1 MSEKL
6 WHSEALPKLYHVLE
20 EYKKPDPMDL
30 LQLFLPIFPD
40 VKVRQFAIAVL
51 KDKVSNDDLID
62 LLPQVCIVYQSMIGC
77 GQKCST
83 CSI

>member
-6 WHSEALPKLYHVLE
+6 WHCEALPKLYHVLK

-62 LLPQVCIVYQSMIGC
+62 LLPQVIGIPLLALVV
-77 GQKCST
+77 GEVR
-83 CSI
+83 IN